1 MRTNNNVF
9 PIATALTVD
18 AGATFD
24 LDVKSQEVGSLSGAG
39 VVHIN
44 GATGSAQT
52 FTVGNL
58 GTSTTFSGS
67 FTEGTITGGRVTKV
81 GGGTLT
87 LSGTSS
93 YTGATTIS
101 GGILA
106 TNLLAN
112 GGTAS
117 GIGQSTSAAG
127 NLVLDGGRLRYTGP
141 AVSTDRLFTLNS
153 TGGIIDARGTG
164 PLMFTST
171 GTVGGPGTGTLTLT
185 GTNTGANTL
194 SPVLNGSNTAVIKS
208 GAGTWVLTGANSY
221 GGATTITNGVLST
234 NLMSTGGNPSGIG
247 ASSDAPNNLVL
258 DGGTLQYTGP
268 LVSTSR
274 QFTLTQNG
282 GGLDASGTGAIIYT
296 SSSII
301 VLSGSGS
308 RTLTLS
314 GTNTGLNS
322 LNGVISNGAGGATS
336 LVKSGPGTWVLG
348 GGGVN
353 AYTGTT
359 TVNGGTLVVSS
370 GAWITSGATL
380 SVNSTGTLAGTAGA
394 NQIASPVAINGG
406 GAIRGGVTGGT
417 GTLNVGNTVTVANNG
432 TIRTE
437 VSRTGANTATDSK
450 IIINA
455 GSLNLAPNAGDKFFI
470 DIVNNGASPMIAG
483 ETYTITLATVASG
496 VINVHGVAASG
507 VISPSNYT
515 LFSGMTT
522 ATGVSLTASGGN
534 LNLTFTPVPEPT
546 TVLGLTAGVLGLGRV
561 VHRRLRG
568 SQTV

>member
-1 MRTNNNVF
+1 MLDLNNTTQTIKSLSGGGTNGGNVAIGSGSLTINGTGTTTFSGLFTGSGALSVTNAGKLTLRGDSTWTGPLNVSGGAVVSIDSAARLGPSGTANGQITLDNGTIEQTNPGTNGTFTPALRNITLGAGGGTLSYTTAGSQSIVQTGTVISGSGGLTKDGAGIIAVVTPATYTGPTHVVAGTLRVRTNNNVF

-185 GTNTGANTL
+185 GTNTGAQH
-194 SPVLNGSNTAVIKS
+194 PQPRPQRFEYRGDQI
-208 GAGTWVLTGANSY
+208 
-221 GGATTITNGVLST
+221 GGRHL
-234 NLMSTGGNPSGIG
+234 
-247 ASSDAPNNLVL
+247 
-258 DGGTLQYTGP
+258 GP
-268 LVSTSR
+268 DRSEFLR
-274 QFTLTQNG
+274 RRHDDYQRHLEHQP
-282 GGLDASGTGAIIYT
+282 D
-296 SSSII
+296 
-301 VLSGSGS
+301 
-308 RTLTLS
+308 
-314 GTNTGLNS
+314 
-322 LNGVISNGAGGATS
+322 
-336 LVKSGPGTWVLG
+336 
-348 GGGVN
+348 VN
-353 AYTGTT
+353 WRE
-359 TVNGGTLVVSS
+359 SE
-370 GAWITSGATL
+370 
-380 SVNSTGTLAGTAGA
+380 
-394 NQIASPVAINGG
+394 
-406 GAIRGGVTGGT
+406 R
-417 GTLNVGNTVTVANNG
+417 
-432 TIRTE
+432 
-437 VSRTGANTATDSK
+437 
-450 IIINA
+450 
-455 GSLNLAPNAGDKFFI
+455 
-470 DIVNNGASPMIAG
+470 
-483 ETYTITLATVASG
+483 
-496 VINVHGVAASG
+496 
-507 VISPSNYT
+507 
-515 LFSGMTT
+515 
-522 ATGVSLTASGGN
+522 
-534 LNLTFTPVPEPT
+534 
-546 TVLGLTAGVLGLGRV
+546 
-561 VHRRLRG
+561 HRCIE
-568 SQTV
+568 